1 MSSRHSTRSSASP
14 PPSTADGVL
23 IAIRRIIR
31 AIELHSRFLVDRY
44 GLTGPQLAVMRE
56 LAEHDGV
63 SVSQLSAGVHLSQAT
78 VTGILDRLEKGGLIR
93 RQRSADDRRR
103 VLVRLDDLGRELLNA
118 APPALQAHFM
128 QNFAKLAD
136 WEQTQILS
144 SFQRV
149 VALMEARDL
158 DASALLATG
167 PISASA
173 DKTLAFLADSGET
186 APPAKE
192 PKPKK

>member
-1 MSSRHSTRSSASP
+1 MDSSVPKRPAASRT
-14 PPSTADGVL
+14 PSTADEVL

-44 GLTGPQLAVMRE
+44 GLTGPQLAVLRE
-56 LAEHDGV
+56 LAAQDGV

-78 VTGILDRLEKGGLIR
+78 VTGILDRLEKGGLIK
-93 RQRSADDRRR
+93 RQRSANDRRR

-118 APPALQAHFM
+118 APPALQEHFM

-173 DKTLAFLADSGET
+173 DETLAFLADGEKT
-186 APPAKE
+186 ASPPKQA
-192 PKPKK
+192 KPKK